1 MFTVA
6 SQLTASVKITLYL
19 VTPKSSVKTCAIVKF
34 KCKMLIVKDIL
45 CEQNHKI
52 VVINNCE
59 ICAALSKG
67 L

>member
-1 MFTVA
+1 MLTVA

-19 VTPKSSVKTCAIVKF
+19 VPPKSSVKTGAIGKV
-34 KCKMLIVKDIL
+34 KCKMLIVKVIL

-59 ICAALSKG
+59 ICAAHSKR